1 MVSFIKSCTIAGVDT
16 EIIRVECD
24 LSRGMPVLN
33 MVGLPDA
40 AVRESRDRLRAA
52 ILNSGLDFPVNR
64 RITINLS
71 PAGTRKEGTH
81 LDLPIALSLLA
92 GAGNV
97 PAEEMEDYAVIGELS
112 LDGRVEAVPQALP
125 MCIGLKQKGVKKI
138 ILPKENLKNVSV
150 VEEVDLYPVE
160 TLREACDF
168 ITGEAVIAPVQGK
181 RPPSAFESP
190 DSEMDFSE
198 VLGREEAKRA
208 IEISVSGFHHL
219 LFTGPP
225 GCGKSMMAKRIP
237 TVMPGMTYE
246 EMLEVTKLYSLCG
259 MEPEEGGLISRRP
272 FRAPAGNVSSA
283 AMVGGGA
290 GIPRPGE
297 ITLAHLG
304 TLFLDEM
311 PEMRRDV
318 LEALRQPLEDE
329 KITIS
334 RSQSKI
340 TYPSKFML
348 VGARN
353 PCPCG
358 YFGDPNRRC
367 TCSMQQ
373 IRRYQERL
381 SGPIMD
387 RFDIFVDLAAIDYDS
402 PEWMQSAGSSCRS
415 SAAMREKIEGARALQ
430 EERYI
435 KEEIRYNS
443 QLQGRLLRKYCRL
456 EGAAKEVY
464 DLGCRQLK
472 VSLRGRDKLLK
483 VSRTIADL
491 EGKDEIGAEHVAEAL
506 QYRRRD
512 EERDDYQ

>member
-97 PAEEMEDYAVIGELS
+97 PAEKMEDYAVIGELS

-181 RPPSAFESP
+181 RPPSAFDSP

-208 IEISVSGFHHL
+208 IEISVSGFHTHSTEAGFCL
-219 LFTGPP
+219 P
-225 GCGKSMMAKRIP
+225 G
-237 TVMPGMTYE
+237 
-246 EMLEVTKLYSLCG
+246 
-259 MEPEEGGLISRRP
+259 RRAAV
-272 FRAPAGNVSSA
+272 RA
-283 AMVGGGA
+283 
-290 GIPRPGE
+290 
-297 ITLAHLG
+297 
-304 TLFLDEM
+304 
-311 PEMRRDV
+311 
-318 LEALRQPLEDE
+318 
-329 KITIS
+329 
-334 RSQSKI
+334 
-340 TYPSKFML
+340 
-348 VGARN
+348 
-353 PCPCG
+353 
-358 YFGDPNRRC
+358 
-367 TCSMQQ
+367 
-373 IRRYQERL
+373 
-381 SGPIMD
+381 
-387 RFDIFVDLAAIDYDS
+387 
-402 PEWMQSAGSSCRS
+402 
-415 SAAMREKIEGARALQ
+415 
-430 EERYI
+430 
-435 KEEIRYNS
+435 
-443 QLQGRLLRKYCRL
+443 
-456 EGAAKEVY
+456 
-464 DLGCRQLK
+464 
-472 VSLRGRDKLLK
+472 
-483 VSRTIADL
+483 
-491 EGKDEIGAEHVAEAL
+491 
-506 QYRRRD
+506 
-512 EERDDYQ
+512 